1 MYENILRD
9 DCPIVSEGCCV
20 EFGNELVLDDL
31 TFSVKEGSLVAVVGP
46 NGGGKTTLFNVISGL
61 VPLTHGSIKIN
72 GVDPKD
78 AKGFIGYVPQNEN
91 VNWNFSLTARQI
103 VGMGVTKNNSFLP
116 FTSENHQKLIE
127 RSLDKVAL
135 LDRIDD
141 RVENMSGGQRQRVFI
156 AKTLAQGAEVLLLD
170 EAFSGVDVGSQEE
183 LVDVLKN
190 LRDEGKT
197 ILMATHDLNTLSDRF
212 DEVLCLN
219 RHCCAYGDP
228 LEVFTPEVLQELY
241 GSHKMMFQDH
251 ELGNHG
257 HQNGD

>member
-1 MYENILRD
+1 M
-9 DCPIVSEGCCV
+9 
-20 EFGNELVLDDL
+20 
-31 TFSVKEGSLVAVVGP
+31 
-46 NGGGKTTLFNVISGL
+46 
-61 VPLTHGSIKIN
+61 
-72 GVDPKD
+72 
-78 AKGFIGYVPQNEN
+78 
-91 VNWNFSLTARQI
+91 
-103 VGMGVTKNNSFLP
+103 
-116 FTSENHQKLIE
+116 
-127 RSLDKVAL
+127 
-135 LDRIDD
+135 DD
-141 RVENMSGGQRQRVFI
+141 RVEDMSGGQRQRVFI

-241 GSHKMMFQDH
+241 GSHKMMVQDH